1 MGWTRWNHKYCAQ
14 QGEEKHIHHPADTE
28 RYKLYQGHA
37 EHGDVCSGLNHVHH
51 RPIFWVGC
59 GWKSVQGIP
68 SGTIPVCEHHSSTRK
83 FCWMRHWGQRQG
95 RKLWLPLGKCHLWS
109 LKGQNLGWH
118 LVVTL
123 ARHSHL
129 RSLRWPNSEAVSQS
143 LFLQTFPINV
153 ADVSGWEAN
162 ENSSSVHSWTSNST
176 LEGTRSRLIVWDV
189 EHPNS
194 SQGYRRRS
202 THLTKNELSHC
213 LTGEF

>member
-1 MGWTRWNHKYCAQ
+1 MKPRVLCTTGWRKAHPSPSWHWEVQAVPGTCRTWGCLLWAKPCPSQTNLLSGMQLEVCA
-14 QGEEKHIHHPADTE
+14 
-28 RYKLYQGHA
+28 
-37 EHGDVCSGLNHVHH
+37 GDSQWYHSCLWA
-51 RPIFWVGC
+51 P
-59 GWKSVQGIP
+59 
-68 SGTIPVCEHHSSTRK
+68 HHSSTRK

-95 RKLWLPLGKCHLWS
+95 RKLCLPLGKCHLWS

-176 LEGTRSRLIVWDV
+176 LEGTMSRLIVWDV